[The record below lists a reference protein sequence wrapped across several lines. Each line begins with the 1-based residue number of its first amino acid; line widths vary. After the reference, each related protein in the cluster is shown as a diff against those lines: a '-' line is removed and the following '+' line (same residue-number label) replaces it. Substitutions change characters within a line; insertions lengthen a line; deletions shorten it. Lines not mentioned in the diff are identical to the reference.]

1 MSARILV
8 SAGLATA
15 LSLAGSAAWSQDRGS
30 QKFITEA
37 IEGNL
42 AEVQMGQL
50 AQKQGMSEGVR
61 SFGQM
66 LERDHSDANSKATA
80 AAMAI
85 NGKVPTEPNAKQ
97 KADYARMQRLTGAN
111 FDNEFAKHM
120 VMDHQKDIKEYQAEA
135 KKNDAAANY
144 AKEALPTLQKHLET
158 AQMLAPSTS
167 GRGGGKGR
175 QRH

>member
-1 MSARILV
+1 MAIDHILSRRQGRLRGWTLPPLRARAVPTGSRGPPRRLVSFRCNSAADRWLVPDRMLLRTSGIQHSSLFRGRNRSSCISFVNGAPQSEVQSMSARILV

-85 NGKVPTEPNAKQ
+85 NG
-97 KADYARMQRLTGAN
+97 
-111 FDNEFAKHM
+111 
-120 VMDHQKDIKEYQAEA
+120 
-135 KKNDAAANY
+135 
-144 AKEALPTLQKHLET
+144 
-158 AQMLAPSTS
+158 
-167 GRGGGKGR
+167 
-175 QRH
+175 